1 MIIKKN
7 SFVGS
12 FSSRHSLSQKNHRS
26 EVCIRFPVQPAQAPT
41 ELCLGLDA
49 WHQECVLFTKLC
61 YGGNEYKLT
70 LTSWNSLNFISIPV
84 LFVKKNCIFTP
95 RHEPHSAIFYPNGCG
110 ILSYLFPLVLFQN
123 SCTEKLVLLSYN
135 LSLFYQQE
143 RLRNKYCGTNDT
155 LNSPPLKVNYPKRQ

>member
-84 LFVKKNCIFTP
+84 LFVKKIVFSLPDMNHILPFFIPMAVGFCHISSLWYCFKTP
-95 RHEPHSAIFYPNGCG
+95 AQKNWYCFPIICLYFINRKGLETNTVALM
-110 ILSYLFPLVLFQN
+110 IL
-123 SCTEKLVLLSYN
+123 
-135 LSLFYQQE
+135 
-143 RLRNKYCGTNDT
+143 
-155 LNSPPLKVNYPKRQ
+155 